1 MKELK
6 KILSKFNFNDLKRY
20 TLFIIILFITIIT
33 VSTVKLTQAR
43 YETNTR
49 VRINPSLA
57 FMLVDVT
64 TTSGQIKL
72 ESIIPSSTPYLYT
85 FNVSN
90 FKENRRA
97 NVDLT
102 YSIEIITTTNMP
114 LNFRIFKGQNLSQNE
129 IDSDTF
135 TTDEDGMYYRHL
147 VIDDVSVMPY
157 DTNTTDVYTLWVE
170 FPLSYQAYPDLYAGI
185 IDLVDIKINSEQ
197 VVWVW
202 KK

>member
-1 MKELK
+1 MKGFK
-6 KILSKFNFNDLKRY
+6 KIVSKFNLKDFKRN
-20 TLFIIILFITIIT
+20 TLFILLLFITIIA

-43 YETNTR
+43 YESNTA
-49 VRINPSLA
+49 VSVTPTLA

-72 ESIIPSSTPYLYT
+72 ESIVPSTTPYLYT

-90 FKENRRA
+90 FNSTRRA

-102 YSIEIITTTNMP
+102 YSIEIVTTTNMH
-114 LNFRIFKGQNLSQNE
+114 LNFKIFKGNNLTQNE
-129 IDSDTF
+129 IDTDTF
-135 TTDEDGMYYRHL
+135 TTDEDGMYFRHL
-147 VIDDVSVMPY
+147 VINDVSVMPY

-170 FPLSYQAYPDLYAGI
+170 FPISYQQYPDEYAGV

-197 VVWVW
+197 VV
-202 KK
+202 